1 MHCFLCCTSWAPDKR
16 CFFARLPAPPVG
28 NIAILKI
35 GVDLTKV
42 GNKLGE
48 EGGFPF
54 RLKWGHPT
62 EIFIPQPGFLYL
74 MHPGKGA
81 QKHNTPK
88 VLKHKNYYISFLIV
102 MHSKHKIIFV

>member
-1 MHCFLCCTSWAPDKR
+1 M
-16 CFFARLPAPPVG
+16 LPRQTAAPPVG

-62 EIFIPQPGFLYL
+62 GDI
-74 MHPGKGA
+74 HPSA
-81 QKHNTPK
+81 WI
-88 VLKHKNYYISFLIV
+88 LISDAL
-102 MHSKHKIIFV
+102 HQGGTKTQRTKWKT